1 MDQEILNSYSRINHL
16 NVSRETF
23 LDFENYIS
31 MILEKNKKINIISQN
46 TASKKAIIDRHIID
60 SAQIIDFVDLNSNT
74 TTDIGSGGGMPGIIV
89 AIILKNMKN
98 NMNVHLYEKSYH
110 KSHFLKEVSK
120 KLNLNT
126 KVFQKNIFEIKNL
139 ETGTI
144 MSRAFKPMPVIL
156 NLVNQNFLCEP
167 TSYTYDVNLGA
178 LRVGINGDYTVSSSE
193 RLYGGFD
200 MQEKLITAY
209 RERAQGKKILIFNPG
224 IRVSWMVY
232 DMFKENGIDHIK
244 HLDSTFSDQE
254 RRDTLSWFRN
264 TPNAV
269 LTSVGIL
276 TTGFDEPSV
285 ETIVLNRATRSL
297 TLYHQMIGRGSR
309 VTPTKK
315 SFNIIDLGNNI
326 HRFGLWEAPLDWH
339 DVFNNPDKF
348 LDQNYFDELEK
359 QRELNYTMPD
369 EVIEL
374 FPTNTEDLFLDV
386 EDIYEVVRIIKDVN
400 NK

>member
-156 NLVNQNFLCEP
+156 NLVNENFKKYKNIIFFMGTNGRKILSDVLKEWELDFEEKKSL
-167 TSYTYDVNLGA
+167 TSDRSFILN
-178 LRVGINGDYTVSSSE
+178 I
-193 RLYGGFD
+193 
-200 MQEKLITAY
+200 
-209 RERAQGKKILIFNPG
+209 KKI
-224 IRVSWMVY
+224 R
-232 DMFKENGIDHIK
+232 
-244 HLDSTFSDQE
+244 
-254 RRDTLSWFRN
+254 
-264 TPNAV
+264 
-269 LTSVGIL
+269 
-276 TTGFDEPSV
+276 
-285 ETIVLNRATRSL
+285 
-297 TLYHQMIGRGSR
+297 
-309 VTPTKK
+309 KK
-315 SFNIIDLGNNI
+315 II
-326 HRFGLWEAPLDWH
+326 
-339 DVFNNPDKF
+339 
-348 LDQNYFDELEK
+348 
-359 QRELNYTMPD
+359 
-369 EVIEL
+369 
-374 FPTNTEDLFLDV
+374 
-386 EDIYEVVRIIKDVN
+386 
-400 NK
+400 